1 MSTKRTPREVL
12 LNVTRRVCVHAMGDA
27 GSDDA
32 VAVLRAAVRSEPW
45 SASAYSSLG
54 RELQHRGLR
63 AEAVRAL
70 LLALALDPVAGEDSA
85 KRLLDGGGLLLDN
98 NGGVTIDAIKTIS
111 GLHPLLS
118 WPHVALAR
126 FQAGRREHQVAAAH
140 FQDALRL
147 LPDDAQLWS
156 LLASSYE
163 ALGKRA
169 AARRALAR
177 SVELCCTDSTSADAL
192 CALLDEAAAD
202 ELAAATF
209 AREPRAVWAATRVV
223 AASRRYSR
231 LGDAIPALRT
241 LLRVTPSDVHAWE
254 ELGAAY
260 MASGR
265 PGAALAACMESR
277 RLAMD
282 ACLEPPAFASAAASL
297 LAMDAK
303 RPTDVEALAVD
314 AERLSP
320 DSVVVHSVLTRS
332 LWMSAC
338 CWARLGALSLSRHA
352 SLRARATAESAVS
365 CITGSA
371 SAAAWKALGD
381 TTMEA
386 ARYPQNSGAPSSE
399 ADTRRACRA
408 YAHAVHAAPN
418 DGALWIDCSVATV
431 TQIGL
436 RIATTGLRVAS
447 AAGDQARSAEY
458 WLSVA
463 SLSDSDAAQE
473 SALCH
478 AIRLGGVAGA
488 RAATALARFYILR
501 ACRHE
506 SDAAALLAAAGLC
519 LELARSAGGMDEAS
533 GWLATALFH
542 GQRGNRDISLAAL
555 RSAVAA
561 SWDAESCARLACA
574 MLSPV
579 DAGQKGVQAQALAP
593 ACHAAAWRPHCTHST
608 AAMAGALAARGL
620 YDQAGRAYAL
630 AALAAKEAGAGIAV
644 TAALGDAERVCK
656 SEHSQNQTA
665 AAGFKITAM
674 MCGKQL
680 CKKLPAGRLSDA
692 VAQHGALPAVIVA
705 AVSSDL
711 GNRACPLAQRLTDR
725 KLVHAV
731 PTLPAAYAHTIRD
744 QVLGGE
750 DGLRSAW
757 ALWTH
762 LHEVASAQV
771 TRRASGPTSLDRG
784 CQLGDD
790 STIVIT

>member
-1 MSTKRTPREVL
+1 MS
-12 LNVTRRVCVHAMGDA
+12 DA

-45 SASAYSSLG
+45 SASVYSSLG
-54 RELQHRGLR
+54 RELQRRGLR

-85 KRLLDGGGLLLDN
+85 KWLLDNGGGLLLDN
-98 NGGVTIDAIKTIS
+98 NGGVIIDAIKTIS
-111 GLHPLLS
+111 SMHPLLS

-156 LLASSYE
+156 LLASSYD
-163 ALGKRA
+163 AMGKRA

-177 SVELCCTDSTSADAL
+177 SVELCCTDSSTADAL

-202 ELAAATF
+202 ELAAVTF

-297 LAMDAK
+297 LAMDAT
-303 RPTDVEALAVD
+303 RPADVEALAVD
-314 AERLSP
+314 AERTSP
-320 DSVVVHSVLTRS
+320 DSLVVHSVLTRS
-332 LWMSAC
+332 LWMSAN
-338 CWARLGALSLSRHA
+338 CWARLGALALSRHA
-352 SLRARATAESAVS
+352 SLKARATAESAVS
-365 CITGSA
+365 CIAGSA
-371 SAAAWKALGD
+371 SAAACKALGD
-381 TTMEA
+381 ITMEA
-386 ARYPQNSGAPSSE
+386 ARYSQNTGAPTCSE

-418 DGALWIDCSVATV
+418 DGALWIDCAVATV

-447 AAGDQARSAEY
+447 AAGDQAKSAEY

-463 SLSDSDAAQE
+463 LLSDSDAAQE

-506 SDAAALLAAAGLC
+506 SDAATLLAAAGRC

-579 DAGQKGVQAQALAP
+579 DAGQMGVRAQVLAP

-608 AAMAGALAARGL
+608 AAMAGSLAARGL
-620 YDQAGRAYAL
+620 YDQAARAYAL
-630 AALAAKEAGAGIAV
+630 AALAAKEAGAGSAV
-644 TAALGDAERVCK
+644 TAALGDAELVCK
-656 SEHSQNQTA
+656 SEHGQNQTA

-680 CKKLPAGRLSDA
+680 CKKLPSGRLSYA
-692 VAQHGALPAVIVA
+692 VAQHGALPAVIVT

-711 GNRACPLAQRLTDR
+711 GNMACPQTQRLTDR

-731 PTLPAAYAHTIRD
+731 PTLPAAYARTIRD
-744 QVLGGE
+744 QVLVGE

-771 TRRASGPTSLDRG
+771 TRRASGPVS
-784 CQLGDD
+784 
-790 STIVIT
+790 